1 MNSASYQFFS
11 PAKINLFLHVIGRR
25 PDGYHNL
32 QTVFQ
37 FLDYGDQI
45 TITPTE
51 NGKLSLL
58 TKFEGVAEQDNLIIK
73 AAKALQTAAD
83 CSLGAEISIEKKL
96 PMGGG
101 LGGGSSNAATVLVAL
116 NQLWQLD
123 YSKQELADIGL
134 ALGADVPIFVHG
146 YAAFAEGVGE
156 QLTPVAPPE
165 YWYLVTKP
173 KVSISTVSVF
183 TSVDLPRNTPHI
195 SASEWSMANTH
206 NDCQTMVTKHYP
218 EVANLYAW
226 LIEYAP
232 SRMTGTGACIF
243 SYFETEQAAREVEKL
258 LPPGIESFVAKGL
271 NHSPLVDQMVQLS
284 STDSP

>member
-1 MNSASYQFFS
+1 MKSDSYQFFS
-11 PAKINLFLHVIGRR
+11 PAKLNLFLHVIGRR

-58 TKFEGVAEQDNLIIK
+58 TKFDGVAEQDNLIIK
-73 AAKALQTAAD
+73 AAKALKAAAD
-83 CSLGAEISIEKKL
+83 CPLGAEISIDKIL

-116 NQLWQLD
+116 NQLWQLG
-123 YSKQELADIGL
+123 YSKQALADIGL

-156 QLTPVAPPE
+156 KLTPVAPPE
-165 YWYLVTKP
+165 HWYLVTKP

-183 TSVDLPRNTPHI
+183 TSADLPRNTPRI

-206 NDCQTMVTKHYP
+206 NDCQSMVTKHYP